1 MDASYRDLIEKGGI
15 GQIIELL
22 QYTSLDL
29 GVYMIYHQED
39 EIIRDIRIVDPDLV
53 RELIPKYV
61 SV

>member
-1 MDASYRDLIEKGGI
+1 MDASYKDLIFKGGI

-22 QYTSLDL
+22 QYITLDL

-39 EIIRDIRIVDPDLV
+39 DIIRDTKIVDPDLV